1 MIYTEEEAVLI
12 DDLDEEIE
20 INLLNSKKVEKASKK
35 IINEKKIEELNNEKK
50 EKEDKIGPKD
60 FICLALLGQ
69 GSFGEVYLV
78 KKKGTEE
85 LYAMKVLDK
94 CRIEKQNIYKYVF
107 TERNIMASINNP
119 FIVKLYYTFQSNEK
133 LFLILEYCPN
143 GDLSKQL
150 KLQKRFSEEKAR
162 FYICEIILALGELHK
177 NDIIYRDLKPD
188 NIVIDKDGH
197 ALLTDFGLSREGVYD
212 KDIAKSFCGSIAYL
226 APEMLNRRGH
236 GKAVDWYLLG
246 VIFYEMLVGVPPF
259 FTANQEEI
267 FRNIIQTD
275 VYIPSFVSKKAQKL
289 LKLLLKKNP
298 EQRLGS
304 KKDMDELME
313 NEYFSDIDWDKVYN
327 KKCKPPQIILDKQKL
342 EYFKEPILF
351 SEDYDNIIEDEND
364 LFIKDSCNI
373 EDNDKKDEQFSND
386 IPFNKYEG
394 WSFVEKKNSS

>member
-1 MIYTEEEAVLI
+1 M
-12 DDLDEEIE
+12 
-20 INLLNSKKVEKASKK
+20 
-35 IINEKKIEELNNEKK
+35 
-50 EKEDKIGPKD
+50 
-60 FICLALLGQ
+60 
-69 GSFGEVYLV
+69 
-78 KKKGTEE
+78 
-85 LYAMKVLDK
+85 
-94 CRIEKQNIYKYVF
+94 
-107 TERNIMASINNP
+107 
-119 FIVKLYYTFQSNEK
+119 
-133 LFLILEYCPN
+133 
-143 GDLSKQL
+143 
-150 KLQKRFSEEKAR
+150 
-162 FYICEIILALGELHK
+162 ALGELHK

-327 KKCKPPQIILDKQKL
+327 KNVSHHKL
-342 EYFKEPILF
+342 F
-351 SEDYDNIIEDEND
+351 
-364 LFIKDSCNI
+364 
-373 EDNDKKDEQFSND
+373 
-386 IPFNKYEG
+386 
-394 WSFVEKKNSS
+394 

>member
-1 MIYTEEEAVLI
+1 MV
-12 DDLDEEIE
+12 
-20 INLLNSKKVEKASKK
+20 
-35 IINEKKIEELNNEKK
+35 
-50 EKEDKIGPKD
+50 
-60 FICLALLGQ
+60 
-69 GSFGEVYLV
+69 
-78 KKKGTEE
+78 
-85 LYAMKVLDK
+85 
-94 CRIEKQNIYKYVF
+94 
-107 TERNIMASINNP
+107 SINNP
-119 FIVKLYYTFQSNEK
+119 FIVKLYYSFQSNEK

-150 KLQKRFSEEKAR
+150 KLQKRLSEEKAK

-259 FTANQEEI
+259 FTPNQEEI
-267 FRNIIQTD
+267 FSNIIHTE

-289 LKLLLKKNP
+289 IKLLLKKNP
-298 EQRLGS
+298 EQRLGA
-304 KKDMDELME
+304 KKDMDELKE

-327 KKCKPPQIILDKQKL
+327 KKYKPPQIILDKQKI
-342 EYFKEPILF
+342 EYFKEPIFF
-351 SEDYDNIIEDEND
+351 SEDYDTIVEDEND
-364 LFIKDSCNI
+364 LFIKDSYNI
-373 EDNDKKDEQFSND
+373 EDNDKKIEQFSND

-394 WSFVEKKNSS
+394 WSFVENPISS

>member
-1 MIYTEEEAVLI
+1 
-12 DDLDEEIE
+12 
-20 INLLNSKKVEKASKK
+20 
-35 IINEKKIEELNNEKK
+35 
-50 EKEDKIGPKD
+50 
-60 FICLALLGQ
+60 
-69 GSFGEVYLV
+69 
-78 KKKGTEE
+78 
-85 LYAMKVLDK
+85 MKVLDK

-107 TERNIMASINNP
+107 TERNIMVSINNP
-119 FIVKLYYTFQSNEK
+119 FIVKLYYSFQSNEK

-150 KLQKRFSEEKAR
+150 KLQKRFSEEKAK

-197 ALLTDFGLSREGVYD
+197 VLLTDFGLSREGVYD
-212 KDIAKSFCGSIAYL
+212 KNIAKSFCGSIAYL

-259 FTANQEEI
+259 FTPNQEEI
-267 FRNIIQTD
+267 FRNIIQNE

-289 LKLLLKKNP
+289 IKLLLKKNP
-298 EQRLGS
+298 EQRLGA
-304 KKDMDELME
+304 KKDMDELKE

-327 KKCKPPQIILDKQKL
+327 KKCKPPQIISDKQKL

-351 SEDYDNIIEDEND
+351 LEDYDSIIEDEND

-373 EDNDKKDEQFSND
+373 EDNDKNIEQFSND

-394 WSFVEKKNSS
+394 WSLVENPISS